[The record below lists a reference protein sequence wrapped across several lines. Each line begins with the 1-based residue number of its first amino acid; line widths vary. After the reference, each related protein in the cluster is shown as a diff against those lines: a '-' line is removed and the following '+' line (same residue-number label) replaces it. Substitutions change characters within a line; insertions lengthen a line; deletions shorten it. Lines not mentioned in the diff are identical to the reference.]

1 MQLLESVLYHTVK
14 ASALDL
20 RKEDGKRD
28 LQWSIIVGLSWN

>member
-20 RKEDGKRD
+20 LKEDGKRD
-28 LQWSIIVGLSWN
+28 LH